1 MWVQLG
7 SEQGSRQRPRRHGR
21 GRLYAGSRPH
31 SRAGAGGAT
40 RNLRFHKLLRGPLA
54 VTSGRLLE
62 GQLEVA
68 DQDTEHQLWKS
79 RAPHCPPIP
88 GGAGAASPTPPGVR
102 GSHGAGGVMGTITG
116 LGSQAPPKAL
126 QGETP
131 RGAHWCASAPSLVE
145 HPHPRGTVPS
155 VIPLFMSKHGPPHP
169 VFVSVTFSWGWSG
182 LSHSPMASWEKGS
195 SQAPQDP
202 QILRSS
208 LTQHPNNQCVSE
220 PGWRLYADSDRPSLP
235 ALRQSPPPPPDP
247 APSCPSEP
255 APQRQGSP
263 ALA

>member
-102 GSHGAGGVMGTITG
+102 GSHGAGGGRG
-116 LGSQAPPKAL
+116 YHHRAGQPGSP
-126 QGETP
+126 
-131 RGAHWCASAPSLVE
+131 
-145 HPHPRGTVPS
+145 
-155 VIPLFMSKHGPPHP
+155 
-169 VFVSVTFSWGWSG
+169 
-182 LSHSPMASWEKGS
+182 
-195 SQAPQDP
+195 
-202 QILRSS
+202 
-208 LTQHPNNQCVSE
+208 
-220 PGWRLYADSDRPSLP
+220 
-235 ALRQSPPPPPDP
+235 QSPPGGDAQGCPLVCLCPFSGGAPPSQGDRSLSDSPFHEQTWTPPPRVCFSDFLMGLEWP
-247 APSCPSEP
+247 VPLTHGLMGKGVQPSPP
-255 APQRQGSP
+255 GPPDTQI
-263 ALA
+263 